1 MEGYKKT
8 QARDHQGNILFFE
21 TLSEMVRET
30 PERRFVDNIEK
41 TLLNKITANE
51 NSLDMLI
58 EKSEALR
65 VLGNN
70 SERIISMLDS
80 YPSDL
85 QDSLSTLERLS
96 LLSPEV
102 ERILNNLYTNPIITS
117 LDGNKKYEVT
127 INDSDIKNPKL
138 EFSEIRSELG
148 QPEHY
153 SPGDTW
159 TVGAGAPAVR
169 IDIAPKLIAFDSQR
183 KTVLTY
189 EQGKNLKAVTDAQ
202 RENII
207 NSTQVELITAIN
219 DNIPQTFISFDV
231 VNQLNKLFGNKKL
244 EETIRSLN
252 LNILTK
258 PAGSSRV
265 AKTQGYL
272 GGNVV
277 QPVRETFQGTDYQN
291 NNFQAITWTD
301 LLDRKFIASWLNS
314 NGEAAVVTYGESNSS
329 ITVARPTLSIYIK
342 NPYIGETLVARKDM
356 GDEFNILD
364 WEPVD
369 NTTKGE

>member
-1 MEGYKKT
+1 MRNEK
-8 QARDHQGNILFFE
+8 IL
-21 TLSEMVRET
+21 
-30 PERRFVDNIEK
+30 
-41 TLLNKITANE
+41 
-51 NSLDMLI
+51 LI
-58 EKSEALR
+58 L
-65 VLGNN
+65 
-70 SERIISMLDS
+70 
-80 YPSDL
+80 P
-85 QDSLSTLERLS
+85 
-96 LLSPEV
+96 
-102 ERILNNLYTNPIITS
+102 
-117 LDGNKKYEVT
+117 
-127 INDSDIKNPKL
+127 
-138 EFSEIRSELG
+138 
-148 QPEHY
+148 
-153 SPGDTW
+153 
-159 TVGAGAPAVR
+159 
-169 IDIAPKLIAFDSQR
+169 
-183 KTVLTY
+183 
-189 EQGKNLKAVTDAQ
+189 Q

-231 VNQLNKLFGNKKL
+231 ANQLNKFVANQLNKLFGNKKL

-314 NGEAAVVTYGESNSS
+314 NGEAAVVTYGEPNAS
-329 ITVARPTLSIYIK
+329 ITVTRPTLSIYIK

>member
-117 LDGNKKYEVT
+117 LDGNKKYELT

-207 NSTQVELITAIN
+207 NSTPT
-219 DNIPQTFISFDV
+219 
-231 VNQLNKLFGNKKL
+231 
-244 EETIRSLN
+244 
-252 LNILTK
+252 
-258 PAGSSRV
+258 
-265 AKTQGYL
+265 
-272 GGNVV
+272 
-277 QPVRETFQGTDYQN
+277 
-291 NNFQAITWTD
+291 
-301 LLDRKFIASWLNS
+301 RK
-314 NGEAAVVTYGESNSS
+314 Y
-329 ITVARPTLSIYIK
+329 Y
-342 NPYIGETLVARKDM
+342 
-356 GDEFNILD
+356 
-364 WEPVD
+364 
-369 NTTKGE
+369 